1 MPVELQSVLAVFSKQ
16 FDKKKGKGTDKTT
29 VTANITLLIPKDL
42 VDYFGMPVPA
52 DSKDNKNAITP
63 AKVKAHTRKIFSD
76 VSGAATTIEVPEFSR
91 AANTNARGRGIVL
104 PLTGS
109 ATKKSCIIC
118 IPRYL
123 NVLETTQLFSTLLK
137 KNAPKRWKRYGGKS
151 YVFVPNLPTAIPA
164 GWTSGCWAVN
174 APVTPQN
181 ADDVSGVGGNTIIV
195 SRRIA
200 FKPGTEPAP
209 NP

>member
-1 MPVELQSVLAVFSKQ
+1 MPVELQSVLAAYTRK
-16 FDKKKGKGTDKTT
+16 FDKKGKGSGQLEVK
-29 VTANITLLIPKDL
+29 ANITLMIPKDI
-42 VDYFGMPVPA
+42 VDFFNMPVPA
-52 DSKDNKNAITP
+52 DSKDNKNALTP
-63 AKVKAHTRKIFSD
+63 AKVKAHSRTIYSD
-76 VSGAATTIEVPEFSR
+76 VSGTSTTIQVPEFSR
-91 AANTNARGRGIVL
+91 AANANARGRSIVL

-137 KNAPKRWKRYGGKS
+137 KNAPRRWKRYGGKS
-151 YVFVPNLPTAIPA
+151 YVFVPNLPSAVPS
-164 GWTSGCWAVN
+164 GWSSGCWSVT
-174 APVTPQN
+174 APIVPQN
-181 ADDVSGVGGNTIIV
+181 ADDVPSVGGNTIIV

-200 FKPGTEPAP
+200 FKPEVAPAP